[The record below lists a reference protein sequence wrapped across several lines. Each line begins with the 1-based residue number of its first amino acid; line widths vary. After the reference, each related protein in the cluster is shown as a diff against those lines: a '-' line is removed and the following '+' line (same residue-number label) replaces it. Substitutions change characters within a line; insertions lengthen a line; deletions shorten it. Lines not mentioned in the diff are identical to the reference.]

1 MKVPSGK
8 FIKKYGAKERDFK
21 IITDELVQQHFY
33 GYLETSGVVEGVP
46 AKGYLVFEDG
56 IPVVAYYEHTD
67 SLNCKYAIKSIYDD
81 VVSGDADVSI
91 YELTQSMIDVFKRYI
106 SCVNKPGKDIVA
118 IDIHRWNKD
127 GKLCPKWGSVPK
139 ESSCN
144 VCKEQCTLSV
154 ADPDHFIAK
163 KFIKNFEIVRQNRM
177 RVEKSDTKGEE
188 SVESVNAVESLEKS
202 AKESLIDAAKNV
214 GAKGTESASGLKSIK
229 EIMADRKLGSEPASG
244 LKPIKEII
252 EDKELESEPAV
263 AAISDEDA
271 EKNEFEESMKETEA
285 YMRESVT
292 QFRDQSRGILE
303 SLGLGHLIDKNDDN
317 ADV

>member
-8 FIKKYGAKERDFK
+8 LIKKYDAKERDFK
-21 IITDELVQQHFY
+21 KITDELVQQRFY
-33 GYLETSGVVEGVP
+33 GYLETSGVVGDVP

-81 VVSGDADVSI
+81 VVSGDADVSV
-91 YELTQSMIDVFKRYI
+91 YELSQSKIDVFKRYI

-118 IDIHRWNKD
+118 IDIHRWNED
-127 GKLCPKWGSVPK
+127 GKLCPKWGSIPK

-177 RVEKSDTKGEE
+177 RM
-188 SVESVNAVESLEKS
+188 EKS
-202 AKESLIDAAKNV
+202 ADESLAEAAKNV
-214 GAKGTESASGLKSIK
+214 GVQKTEPVSGLKSIK
-229 EIMADRKLGSEPASG
+229 EIMADRKSDSEPVSG
-244 LKPIKEII
+244 LKPIKDII
-252 EDKELESEPAV
+252 EDRELESEPAV
-263 AAISDEDA
+263 APISDGDAEMKEFEDA
-271 EKNEFEESMKETEA
+271 MKETEV
-285 YMRESVT
+285 YMQESVA
-292 QFRDQSRGILE
+292 QFKDQSRGILE
-303 SLGLGHLIDKNDDN
+303 SLGLGHLVDKKDEN
-317 ADV
+317 ADE